1 MKNNKLKIISVVVLT
16 LLAVGLIVFT
26 VYYLISNKDT
36 NKVTSTPYHV
46 LNNQWHNY
54 AEGITFDY

>member
-1 MKNNKLKIISVVVLT
+1 MFTKKHSSHPGLKIIIVGCGKVGSNLT
-16 LLAVGLIVFT
+16 
-26 VYYLISNKDT
+26 YNKDT